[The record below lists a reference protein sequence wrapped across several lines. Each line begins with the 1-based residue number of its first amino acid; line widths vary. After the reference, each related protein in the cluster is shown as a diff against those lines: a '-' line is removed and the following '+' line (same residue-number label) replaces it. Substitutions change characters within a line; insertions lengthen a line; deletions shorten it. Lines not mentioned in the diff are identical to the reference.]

1 MLIRFFCVTQLDS
14 ADEEEE
20 SFRRAE
26 SAHLRSNSSDEDLEA
41 KDGLEDAEENDVK
54 NSTLSMNN
62 SAMEFPEA
70 RPLLRFGSKLTNLQI
85 PSKEDFIESLKTE
98 NHQEID
104 QEDNNSP
111 PESPVDGYEKVANFS
126 VEETQVESF
135 SQESSVLERINS
147 AVKVTSSSSSSSY
160 QLGKQLSC
168 KWSTGAGPRIGCVR
182 EYPSELQCQALEQVN
197 LSPRSARRLRLIFP
211 AESMATRLS
220 PLGSPSLNHISK
232 PCRTRSSP
240 LCT

>member
-1 MLIRFFCVTQLDS
+1 MIQFFCVTQLDC

-20 SFRRAE
+20 SLKRAE

-41 KDGLEDAEENDVK
+41 KDGLEDREENDVK
-54 NSTLSMNN
+54 DSTFPMNN
-62 SAMEFPEA
+62 SVMEFLEPK
-70 RPLLRFGSKLTNLQI
+70 PLLRFGSKLTNLQI

-98 NHQEID
+98 NHEEVD
-104 QEDNNSP
+104 LEDNGSP
-111 PESPVDGYEKVANFS
+111 PESPMDGYEKVAYFS

-135 SQESSVLERINS
+135 SQGSSVLERINS
-147 AVKVTSSSSSSSY
+147 AVKGTSSSY

-197 LSPRSARRLRLIFP
+197 LSPRSARCLRLIFP
-211 AESMATRLS
+211 GESTPTRLS
-220 PLGSPSLNHISK
+220 PLCSPSLNHISK

>member
-1 MLIRFFCVTQLDS
+1 MLIQFFCVTQLDC

-41 KDGLEDAEENDVK
+41 KDGLEDREENDVK
-54 NSTLSMNN
+54 DSTLPMNN
-62 SAMEFPEA
+62 SAMEFLEPK
-70 RPLLRFGSKLTNLQI
+70 PLLRFGSKLTNLQI

-98 NHQEID
+98 NHQEVD
-104 QEDNNSP
+104 LEDNSSP
-111 PESPVDGYEKVANFS
+111 PESPMDGYKKVANFS

-147 AVKVTSSSSSSSY
+147 AVKGTSSSY

-197 LSPRSARRLRLIFP
+197 LSPRSARSLRLIFP
-211 AESMATRLS
+211 GESTTPTKLS